1 VHAEHLALADIL
13 RLLSLG
19 SIDYHAVLAN
29 KRQCEVREDV
39 AAAADNNAKQA
50 QLEREKLLAENER
63 FREGYNVLL
72 EFWQYLPQD
81 QHAQLSQRLAKAG
94 IKTVRIEDGGVLYL
108 PPNTTNH
115 IVRALYGD
123 PETPTANASRVLQP
137 AFEDVTHVVR
147 ALLLDEGI
155 PRVVVSQKLL
165 LPNKPQSVKMVRG
178 TTAADSLLP
187 EGSGEAGGGRGG
199 GGGGGGSAQGGHKQ
213 LVLAYIPSEAARVEK
228 RAWFLRRKESEMAE
242 EALHSLAE
250 LLDKWGV
257 SVEELMNE
265 LGVEEDGGDE
275 GGKLTWEGFLAAVK
289 QLPVV
294 LGGEKE
300 LRAAVEIGR
309 ASKGAKLNIPLV
321 RSKIEA
327 HYWCLVAKG
336 LQKFVTAAPA
346 HPLLARGAGKFS
358 SFTPKG
364 AQHQQ
369 SLAHLR
375 AHSDHRPRSST
386 PASDMQ
392 GSDHDLAPAVSAL
405 EKRLQ
410 EAENRV
416 CMQALY
422 IDSLQIS
429 LGFAKLVADER
440 DPKQE
445 LTLLLAEQ
453 QRERQEQSQKRL
465 QDNAPR

>member
-1 VHAEHLALADIL
+1 
-13 RLLSLG
+13 
-19 SIDYHAVLAN
+19 
-29 KRQCEVREDV
+29 
-39 AAAADNNAKQA
+39 
-50 QLEREKLLAENER
+50 
-63 FREGYNVLL
+63 
-72 EFWQYLPQD
+72 
-81 QHAQLSQRLAKAG
+81 
-94 IKTVRIEDGGVLYL
+94 
-108 PPNTTNH
+108 
-115 IVRALYGD
+115 
-123 PETPTANASRVLQP
+123 
-137 AFEDVTHVVR
+137 
-147 ALLLDEGI
+147 
-155 PRVVVSQKLL
+155 
-165 LPNKPQSVKMVRG
+165 
-178 TTAADSLLP
+178 
-187 EGSGEAGGGRGG
+187 
-199 GGGGGGSAQGGHKQ
+199 
-213 LVLAYIPSEAARVEK
+213 
-228 RAWFLRRKESEMAE
+228 MAE

-265 LGVEEDGGDE
+265 LGVEDDGGQE
-275 GGKLTWEGFLAAVK
+275 GGKLTWEGFLAAVR

-346 HPLLARGAGKFS
+346 HPLHARGAGKFS

-364 AQHQQ
+364 AQHER

-440 DPKQE
+440 DPMQE

-453 QRERQEQSQKRL
+453 RERERQEQSQKRL
-465 QDNAPR
+465 QDNASR